1 MPFSEFQNG
10 NAGLALP
17 QFQSQSIAQSNQQAM
32 QSVELGASL
41 MDRAQRRELLQSENL
56 RKTEEHTAQLITTGL
71 DQDARRA
78 DIALKKITL
87 KETERT
93 ATKLAEVREKFSV
106 AQPNIEKSLDY
117 ISKVVDPYEQQRLM
131 SQLQNQSAVFNS
143 DPQITRQ
150 LDSQFSAVQKLIDK
164 NTDSKLG
171 EEIMNRRAVTTE
183 AEAERRYPGQ
193 ELRVISRPSP
203 NQPGVVNT
211 FYVPTGKADPQL
223 EGEAFSLLR
232 IAQATGDV
240 AKIEDV
246 LKDPSVMKVMRVP
259 NSNFSKEYLSAVTS
273 TIAIAEKREEAKRKK
288 EDQIFQRTDFN
299 NKQTALTVPGFS
311 GQARTEAVATKV
323 AEESASAE
331 VSIGLIDEL
340 ESISDAISK
349 NPSKIADPEFQGRA
363 EVLAKMIQSTNR
375 LSIVGPGA
383 VTQAEW
389 AILEKF
395 AANPTDASTLIPFFR
410 SRAKAGYKA
419 TREVLFSKLATSAR
433 SNFLEVDPKYF
444 SKESISSRRG
454 ASNPRSAEATD
465 KVETVIRGGKS
476 YRVIYGKDG
485 KSYLRG
491 EDGRTYRNSE
501 K

>member
-1 MPFSEFQNG
+1 M
-10 NAGLALP
+10 AL
-17 QFQSQSIAQSNQQAM
+17 
-32 QSVELGASL
+32 L
-41 MDRAQRRELLQSENL
+41 NL
-56 RKTEEHTAQLITTGL
+56 
-71 DQDARRA
+71 
-78 DIALKKITL
+78 KIYTL
-87 KETERT
+87 KLFR
-93 ATKLAEVREKFSV
+93 
-106 AQPNIEKSLDY
+106 
-117 ISKVVDPYEQQRLM
+117 
-131 SQLQNQSAVFNS
+131 
-143 DPQITRQ
+143 
-150 LDSQFSAVQKLIDK
+150 
-164 NTDSKLG
+164 
-171 EEIMNRRAVTTE
+171 
-183 AEAERRYPGQ
+183 
-193 ELRVISRPSP
+193 
-203 NQPGVVNT
+203 
-211 FYVPTGKADPQL
+211 
-223 EGEAFSLLR
+223 
-232 IAQATGDV
+232 
-240 AKIEDV
+240 KIEDI
-246 LKDPSVMKVMRVP
+246 LKDPTVMKVMRVP
-259 NSNFSKEYLSAVTS
+259 NSNFSKEYLSAVSS
-273 TIAIAEKREEAKRKK
+273 TLAIAEKREEAKRKK
-288 EDQIFQRTDFN
+288 EDQNFQRTDFN

-311 GQARTEAVATKV
+311 GQARTEAAATKV

-419 TREVLFSKLATSAR
+419 TREVLYSKLATSAR

-444 SKESISSRRG
+444 TKESISSRRG
-454 ASNPRSAEATD
+454 ASNPRSSEGTD

-476 YRVIYGKDG
+476 FRVIYGKDG